1 MWMSLLAGT
10 LTLVPS
16 VHVVSAQSTT
26 SIETRLFSHSL
37 FVPPQKIRSPFCFL
51 YGGTYVRITFTASAP
66 IDFFCQNSWEFI
78 ESNSSKWLKVSAHW
92 SEKTTTLNR
101 TYTIPTTDT
110 WYFTLANY
118 ESYGIDIYSVELYQI
133 DIYEIHVESDKNN
146 YTMSEHATIMAT
158 MNKNDRPA
166 AGLMVTLEVA
176 NLDRTV
182 VLSQD
187 NQTNTQG
194 KVEATFA
201 LPHEDGQYWATAKTT
216 ISGVAIEDSVLFT
229 ITKDVSPPTTLAN
242 YNGSWYT
249 ANFTIAL
256 TAIDNE
262 TGVFETYYRINNG
275 PTLDV
280 SIHGQ
285 PQITTESANN
295 TLEYWSSDKAS
306 NEETPHKILTD
317 IKLDKTPPIGSM
329 LINENA
335 TYANSTSVILT
346 LIAGDATSGVY
357 QVRLSNDGLYDTE
370 LWENHSHT
378 RPWILMTGDGVK
390 RVYCQIKDNAGL
402 VSDIYSDTIIL
413 DTASPAGFIT
423 INGEAAY
430 VATTTVTLA
439 LSATDATSGV
449 TEMRLSND
457 DITYTEWQT
466 YVTSKPWNL
475 QDGDGV
481 KTVHVQFKDRLEWI
495 STYSDTIVLDT
506 VPPTGFV
513 AIAGGATYIN
523 STEVALTLSAND
535 ATSGVTQMRFS
546 NDNTTWSNWEAY
558 AASKAWTLPSE
569 DGIKRVFVQ
578 YRDNAGLVSL
588 YSDSITLDMTS
599 PTANAGSDQTVYQ
612 GTLVTFDASASS
624 DKNGI
629 ATYMWSF
636 TDVTPKTLTGVK
648 PTYMFITQGAYVIAL
663 SVTDTAGNFAAN
675 TTTITVLESAEPIA
689 DAGVNQTANA
699 GAIVAFDARASSDDV
714 GIISYQWD
722 FGDGTA
728 GTGATTN
735 HTYTSPGK
743 YTVTLTV
750 KNSIDKIDTDQVTI
764 TVLPEEFPMW
774 IISTIIAGTAIGTA
788 MIATIIWRRR
798 KQ

>member
-1 MWMSLLAGT
+1 
-10 LTLVPS
+10 
-16 VHVVSAQSTT
+16 
-26 SIETRLFSHSL
+26 
-37 FVPPQKIRSPFCFL
+37 
-51 YGGTYVRITFTASAP
+51 
-66 IDFFCQNSWEFI
+66 
-78 ESNSSKWLKVSAHW
+78 
-92 SEKTTTLNR
+92 
-101 TYTIPTTDT
+101 
-110 WYFTLANY
+110 
-118 ESYGIDIYSVELYQI
+118 
-133 DIYEIHVESDKNN
+133 
-146 YTMSEHATIMAT
+146 
-158 MNKNDRPA
+158 
-166 AGLMVTLEVA
+166 
-176 NLDRTV
+176 
-182 VLSQD
+182 
-187 NQTNTQG
+187 
-194 KVEATFA
+194 
-201 LPHEDGQYWATAKTT
+201 
-216 ISGVAIEDSVLFT
+216 
-229 ITKDVSPPTTLAN
+229 
-242 YNGSWYT
+242 
-249 ANFTIAL
+249 
-256 TAIDNE
+256 
-262 TGVFETYYRINNG
+262 
-275 PTLDV
+275 
-280 SIHGQ
+280 
-285 PQITTESANN
+285 
-295 TLEYWSSDKAS
+295 
-306 NEETPHKILTD
+306 
-317 IKLDKTPPIGSM
+317 
-329 LINENA
+329 
-335 TYANSTSVILT
+335 
-346 LIAGDATSGVY
+346 
-357 QVRLSNDGLYDTE
+357 
-370 LWENHSHT
+370 
-378 RPWILMTGDGVK
+378 
-390 RVYCQIKDNAGL
+390 
-402 VSDIYSDTIIL
+402 
-413 DTASPAGFIT
+413 
-423 INGEAAY
+423 
-430 VATTTVTLA
+430 LA
-439 LSATDATSGV
+439 LSATDVTSGM

-457 DITYTEWQT
+457 GITYTKWQT
-466 YVTSKPWNL
+466 YATSKPWNL

-481 KTVHVQFKDRLEWI
+481 KTVHVQFKDRLEWV

-569 DGIKRVFVQ
+569 DGMERAFVQ

-588 YSDSITLDMTS
+588 HSDSITLDMTS

-764 TVLPEEFPMW
+764 TVVPEEFPMW
-774 IISTIIAGTAIGTA
+774 IISTIIAGAAIGTA
-788 MIATIIWRRR
+788 MIATIIWRKR